1 MKNISVCH
9 EHPKKYLSLP
19 SRFKNLRNISVCR
32 QNPKISQFVI
42 ENQKH
47 FSIFRLHQGQYH
59 KEIQQGASADAD
71 NRIEAGVDIH
81 LQQENKIFTP
91 VLPEQG

>member
-1 MKNISVCH
+1 MKN
-9 EHPKKYLSLP
+9 L
-19 SRFKNLRNISVCR
+19 
-32 QNPKISQFVI
+32 
-42 ENQKH
+42 KH

-71 NRIEAGVDIH
+71 NRIKAGVDIH

-91 VLPEQG
+91 VLPKQG